1 MESIVITPVLDDEGE
16 AVGVKKYDLLGHEVA
31 FCKDKIHE
39 ENEGIAL
46 CAKTVEYC
54 TTAVVLAVGRKVNA
68 PVTDKAKREMFGWRK
83 HYDMPLR
90 KGMRVLLP
98 DGCDTMSH
106 PFDVDYEGLIHA
118 NDIIAIV
125 EGIEE
130 YDS

>member
-1 MESIVITPVLDDEGE
+1 MESIVITPVLGEDGE
-16 AVGVKKYDLLGHEVA
+16 AVGVKSYDLLGHEVA
-31 FCKDKIHE
+31 FCKDLRHKE
-39 ENEGIAL
+39 DEGVSL
-46 CAKTVEYC
+46 CDHTRDYC
-54 TTAVVLAVGRKVNA
+54 TTAVVLAVGRKVNS

-83 HYDMPLR
+83 HYDIPLR

-118 NDIIAIV
+118 NDVIAIV